1 MEYDSLSRCLDGE
14 MVDTRDSK
22 SRAEERGGSSPLQGI
37 IWRMLIQWAFPVEV
51 FRKSGPGALLYL
63 LRSLT
68 ISLRKV
74 DSKSQNRLNIYSLN
88 DPKNPSKEI
97 IKNQSR
103 WYPTAR
109 VVLRIQK
116 RLPEEID
123 VSQPLLL
130 SRKDFFF
137 TRQEKVTT
145 NSPFCL
151 RIPVCILWAHA
162 H

>member
-116 RLPEEID
+116 RLLRRDKYWKRRASNSERKLRFNTSHYSNFLEEMAFII
-123 VSQPLLL
+123 S
-130 SRKDFFF
+130 F
-137 TRQEKVTT
+137 
-145 NSPFCL
+145 
-151 RIPVCILWAHA
+151 LWG
-162 H
+162 

>member
-37 IWRMLIQWAFPVEV
+37 IWRMLIQRAFPVEV

-74 DSKSQNRLNIYSLN
+74 DSKSQNRLNI
-88 DPKNPSKEI
+88 
-97 IKNQSR
+97 
-103 WYPTAR
+103 A
-109 VVLRIQK
+109 
-116 RLPEEID
+116 
-123 VSQPLLL
+123 
-130 SRKDFFF
+130 
-137 TRQEKVTT
+137 
-145 NSPFCL
+145 
-151 RIPVCILWAHA
+151 
-162 H
+162 